1 MYQIYWLGLG
11 IFATIMTLAWL
22 FPALFGAPDPEFGR
36 VTLTSLVSFLAWGVM
51 ALYAPTVE
59 TIQGG
64 SVIDAAVSIEV
75 QLFVA
80 ALSVVS
86 LLTLVLYQLGV
97 YPPEANEIPQPD
109 Q

>member
-1 MYQIYWLGLG
+1 MLQIYWLGLG
-11 IFATIMTLAWL
+11 VFATIFTLAWL
-22 FPALFGAPDPEFGR
+22 FPALFGAPDPEFAR
-36 VTLTSLVSFLAWGVM
+36 VTLTSLVSFFAWGVM
-51 ALYAPTVE
+51 ALYAQTVE

-64 SVIDAAVSIEV
+64 SVVDAPVTTEV

-97 YPPEANEIPQPD
+97 YPPEANEVPQPD